1 MAKATINLVKAEYK
15 HVDITRY
22 YVSINGGSLKEV
34 SADTYSR
41 YFKQGIVITQGSE
54 EYQDRFMFYREMQI
68 L

>member
-1 MAKATINLVKAEYK
+1 MPKTTINLVKAEYK

-41 YFKQGIVITQGSE
+41 YLKQGLVITQGSE
-54 EYQDRFMFYREMQI
+54 EYHDRFMFYREMQI